1 MNIHRLIFSPIEVNT
16 YVVDDGTGNCAII
29 DCGCYNE
36 NEFSRFKA
44 FLEEKQLRPVL
55 LLNTHMH
62 LDHLFGNGYIFK
74 EYGLLTHAA
83 GQEESNRASAPD
95 HAALFGLTMKESPA
109 IGKIIEGGQEVKF
122 GEIMLKT
129 IFVPGHSAGSIAYY
143 CVADKVVFTGDALF
157 AGSIGR
163 TDLPGGDYDTLI
175 NSIKTEL
182 LTLDDSTVVYPGHG
196 DKTTIGEEKANN
208 QYLNS

>member
-16 YVVDDGTGNCAII
+16 YVIDDGTGRCAII

-36 NEFSRFKA
+36 SEFSRLKA
-44 FLEEKQLRPVL
+44 FLKEKQLSPVL

-62 LDHLFGNGYIFK
+62 LDHIFGNGCIFK

-83 GQEESNRASAPD
+83 EQEESNRASALK
-95 HAALFGLTMKESPA
+95 HAALFGLTMDEPPV
-109 IGKIIEGGQEVKF
+109 IGTIIEGGQEVKF
-122 GEIMLKT
+122 GKTVLKA

-143 CVADKVVFTGDALF
+143 CEADKVVFTGDALF
-157 AGSIGR
+157 ADSIGR

-175 NSIKTEL
+175 NSIKAEL
-182 LTLDDSTVVYPGHG
+182 LTLDESTVVYPGHG
-196 DKTTIGEEKANN
+196 DKTTIGQEKINN

>member
-36 NEFSRFKA
+36 SEFSRLKS
-44 FLEEKQLRPVL
+44 FLEKQQLNPVL

-62 LDHLFGNGYIFK
+62 LDHIFGNGFVFRK
-74 EYGLLTHAA
+74 WGLLTHAS
-83 GQEESNRASAPD
+83 GQEEGNRASALD
-95 HAALFGLTMKESPA
+95 HAAMFGLTMEEPPV
-109 IGKIIEGGQEVKF
+109 IGNIIGGGQEVKF
-122 GEIMLKT
+122 GETVLKT
-129 IFVPGHSAGSIAYY
+129 LFVPGHSAGSIAYY
-143 CVADKVVFTGDALF
+143 CEDDKVVFTGDALF

-175 NSIKTEL
+175 NSITSEL
-182 LTLDDSTVVYPGHG
+182 LSLDKSTVVYPGHG
-196 DKTTIGEEKANN
+196 DKTTIGHEKVNN
-208 QYLNS
+208 QYLN